1 MNAKATEEDPISQLG
16 FGIVAYVNIL
26 YVMVWTFILFAL
38 ITAPTMMN
46 FKTGDT
52 YADDPRVGYANGM
65 ISNLGYSSVDCHTI
79 PVSLGQ
85 ITLSCSYGSIGKI
98 MDFGINSDKMG
109 SPVDACVNNEYNR
122 KCKPTSTRIGSLL
135 RSTIGKESATIQ
147 FSSGDFYAGGA
158 SPLCT
163 DNTNDFF
170 VQYTC
175 VQSDAEMGKKYDYL
189 SMAVG
194 SASLISLLFFLVL
207 QCLYKGGKITQLEWD
222 LSTVTAGD
230 YSVEFEIPAKAYQL
244 WYNRVYKQSGGEFEQ
259 GYSPALSLKRTM
271 VEQIEEAM
279 KAEVA
284 RRKGTGDT
292 FIQRRTTEQ
301 KELNENVAVADI
313 VFSYNNS
320 KLICALRDRG
330 NNIALQKFDKVQD

>member
-1 MNAKATEEDPISQLG
+1 M
-16 FGIVAYVNIL
+16 
-26 YVMVWTFILFAL
+26 
-38 ITAPTMMN
+38 
-46 FKTGDT
+46 
-52 YADDPRVGYANGM
+52 
-65 ISNLGYSSVDCHTI
+65 
-79 PVSLGQ
+79 
-85 ITLSCSYGSIGKI
+85 
-98 MDFGINSDKMG
+98 
-109 SPVDACVNNEYNR
+109 
-122 KCKPTSTRIGSLL
+122 
-135 RSTIGKESATIQ
+135 
-147 FSSGDFYAGGA
+147 
-158 SPLCT
+158 
-163 DNTNDFF
+163 
-170 VQYTC
+170 QYTC
-175 VQSDAEMGKKYDYL
+175 EQTNAEMGKKYDFL

-194 SASLISLLFFLVL
+194 TASLISLLFVLVL

-271 VEQIEEAM
+271 VDQIEEAM
-279 KAEVA
+279 KAEVN

-292 FIQRRTTEQ
+292 FIQRKTTEQ

-330 NNIALQKFDKVQD
+330 SNIAL